1 MRFYA
6 RHFPTAARL
15 FRESKA
21 VEPLYFPHDKRILH
35 RKSSMDSTLNTDQV
49 ASDICPRPS
58 KRRKFY
64 RKRGEEDLPIV
75 EDEPKPDAD
84 ATDNLH
90 ALTLDELIS
99 HEGSPHGPDAA
110 DQRLPLSAAE
120 IISRRKAQ
128 RRRLGIEFNNLSSGL
143 TSSAPPESS
152 AVVEHDDTPQM
163 KTINDRF
170 APQRGQVA
178 DVDKHM

>member
-1 MRFYA
+1 
-6 RHFPTAARL
+6 
-15 FRESKA
+15 
-21 VEPLYFPHDKRILH
+21 
-35 RKSSMDSTLNTDQV
+35 MDSTLATNQV
-49 ASDICPRPS
+49 ASDIWARPS

-64 RKRGEEDLPIV
+64 RKRGEEDPPVI
-75 EDEPKPDAD
+75 EDEHKPDAV
-84 ATDNLH
+84 ATDNVD

-99 HEGSPHGPDAA
+99 HHGSLHGPDAA
-110 DQRLPLSAAE
+110 DQRLSLSAAE

-143 TSSAPPESS
+143 TSSAPPERS